1 MVEFAGEPKEAH
13 LVIQIAAM
21 KTFLPVSFFF
31 FLCPSMDKNDDDSV
45 SVLEVYAMI
54 YGEVAG
60 RGA

>member
-1 MVEFAGEPKEAH
+1 MVEFTGEPKEAH

-31 FLCPSMDKNDDDSV
+31 LCPSMDKNDDSV
-45 SVLEVYAMI
+45 SVSELYAMI

-60 RGA
+60 QGA